1 MDSAESDHVTV
12 EQQHDELLDRIRD
25 FHTEVDALVGP
36 ISPEQGAELR
46 KRYQELAAENER
58 LNNLRMALN

>member
-1 MDSAESDHVTV
+1 MDSAECNYVTV

-46 KRYQELAAENER
+46 RRYHELAAENER
-58 LNNLRMALN
+58 LQSLRVALN